1 MWICKYKCLH
11 VLCCRSM
18 FHAGDSDSTG
28 VTAAAW
34 YGALYGFTDSVPKCN
49 HDQLE
54 YGDRLQH
61 QADLLYKLAY
71 P

>member
-1 MWICKYKCLH
+1 
-11 VLCCRSM
+11 M